1 MSIKDVYG
9 NGENEMCINC
19 FRGSFLFFRWAEKK
33 EEEKR
38 QNKKVNNLKDKNV
51 HKLVL
56 LYFLK
61 PVLFGNEGKN
71 IINMQWVGLIDG
83 SKVFN
88 NYP

>member
-1 MSIKDVYG
+1 MVMVKTKCVLIVLEEVFYSL
-9 NGENEMCINC
+9 GEP
-19 FRGSFLFFRWAEKK
+19 RKK
-33 EEEKR
+33 EEEIK

-61 PVLFGNEGKN
+61 HVLFGNEGKN

-88 NYP
+88 KYP